1 MKIFLAILTFWSIQK
16 FGSTYNI
23 LGVFTFCQHSH
34 FTLGFQLLKSLAD
47 SGHNVTMISCF
58 PQQKP
63 IKNWVDIS
71 VRVGTNQDQVLGIL
85 ARGPEL
91 QTMTHWTK
99 LNFMAALGET
109 YSSATF
115 EVKAVQ
121 ALLKVHIEE
130 LDKRYEELSK
140 AKTKQKMQDTKTVS
154 PIVGAMEDSEDVSVY
169 LEELEDIEA
178 AIKKLSDKVQIEELD
193 KRFEGLS
200 KEKQKVQ
207 DTKTVSPIVGAMG
220 DSEDV
225 SVYLEELEDIE
236 AAIKK
241 LSDKVN
247 NITRNDKNSNLDMII
262 LNGNVKF
269 ENIDANKMEVDNI
282 SKKNAT
288 ELLVDIVSIVF
299 FSLCFYILG
308 APDLRSIL
316 YNTSL
321 LLISSHV
328 SFIDPIPLQQNVIPI
343 GGFHVTPPEPLP
355 KKIKHFLDTAPHGVI
370 LFSMGSNK
378 GITFN
383 VRQKKDMLKVFAK
396 LSQKVIC
403 NVDFASIETPE
414 NVLVADW
421 LPQKDILAH
430 PNTVAFIS
438 HGGLLGTTEAVY
450 FGVPILGI
458 PVYWDQAK
466 NIEEVVA
473 KGFAVRLDA
482 EDIDEQTFEASLKRL
497 INDPS
502 YRRNAKER
510 SQILRDQS
518 VNQRDQAVFWVEYVI
533 RHKGAHH
540 LKSAALKLK
549 WYQRYLLD
557 IILFVTVASVF
568 IIFAIY
574 YCIKLLA
581 SIKNQT
587 KLKDKVY

>member
-1 MKIFLAILTFWSIQK
+1 MKIFLAILTFWAIQK

-121 ALLKVHIEE
+121 ALLK
-130 LDKRYEELSK
+130 SN
-140 AKTKQKMQDTKTVS
+140 QKF
-154 PIVGAMEDSEDVSVY
+154 DVVIQENF
-169 LEELEDIEA
+169 LNEA
-178 AIKKLSDKVQIEELD
+178 FAI
-193 KRFEGLS
+193 FHH
-200 KEKQKVQ
+200 
-207 DTKTVSPIVGAMG
+207 
-220 DSEDV
+220 
-225 SVYLEELEDIE
+225 
-236 AAIKK
+236 
-241 LSDKVN
+241 
-247 NITRNDKNSNLDMII
+247 
-262 LNGNVKF
+262 KF
-269 ENIDANKMEVDNI
+269 NCP
-282 SKKNAT
+282 
-288 ELLVDIVSIVF
+288 SIMFVPTPTTF
-299 FSLCFYILG
+299 FSNYIVANPWSPAFIPSIIGEYSAEMNFWQRLRNTFEQVLGEYFIHHTEIPIQNKVLKKYVKG